1 MDKGAKAA
9 RLADLLRD
17 YLAGW
22 LKRDYPGRLISVSDI
37 QMSPNGQRAT
47 VWLSAF
53 DAPAHEALEDALRHA
68 GRYQHLLHS
77 ALDRRFVPELRFVA
91 DTPGA

>member
-17 YLAGW
+17 HLALW
-22 LKRDYPGRLISVSDI
+22 LRRDYPGRLISVSDI

-53 DAPAHEALEDALRHA
+53 DSKAIEALEDVIRHA
-68 GRYQHLLHS
+68 PKYQHLMHS
-77 ALDRRFVPELRFVA
+77 ALDRRFVPELKFVA
-91 DTPGA
+91 DSPDA